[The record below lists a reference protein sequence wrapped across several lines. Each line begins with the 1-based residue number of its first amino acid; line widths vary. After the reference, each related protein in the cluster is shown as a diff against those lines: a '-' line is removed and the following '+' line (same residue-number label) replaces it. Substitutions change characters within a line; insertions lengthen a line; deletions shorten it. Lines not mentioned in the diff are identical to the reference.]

1 MLANPFDFRS
11 SVREME
17 RLRQEMNRLFD
28 QVDRGPGTGV
38 ITGYPAMNI
47 WSDADGVVV
56 TAELPGVKLQDLDI
70 AVQGNTLTLN
80 GNRSRPEMGEDVVVH
95 RQERGYGQFRRVLQ
109 LPFEVAADQVEAAYE
124 HGVLRIQLPR
134 AESAKPRKITV
145 KQA

>member
-28 QVDRGPGTGV
+28 QVDRGSESGV
-38 ITGYPAMNI
+38 ITSYPAMNI
-47 WSDADGVVV
+47 WSDAEGVAV
-56 TAELPGVKLQDLDI
+56 TAELPGVNLDDLDI
-70 AVQGNTLTLN
+70 AVQGNTLTLK
-80 GNRSRPEMGEDVVVH
+80 GNRPRLDMGEEVVVH

-109 LPFEVAADQVEAAYE
+109 LPFEVETDQVEAAYE
-124 HGVLRIQLPR
+124 NGVLRITLPR
-134 AESAKPRKITV
+134 AESAKPKKITV

>member
-1 MLANPFDFRS
+1 MLANPFDFRA

-28 QVDRGPGTGV
+28 QVDRGSGAGV

-47 WSDADGVVV
+47 WSDADGVIV
-56 TAELPGVKLQDLDI
+56 TAELPGVKLDDLDI
-70 AVQGNTLTLN
+70 AVQGNTLTLK
-80 GNRSRPEMGEDVVVH
+80 GNRSRPEMGEEVVVH

-109 LPFEVAADQVEAAYE
+109 LPFEVEANQVEAAYE

-134 AESAKPRKITV
+134 AESAKPKKITV

>member
-1 MLANPFDFRS
+1 MLPNPFDFRS

-28 QVDRGPGTGV
+28 QVDRGPGTNL
-38 ITGYPAMNI
+38 IAGYPAMNI

-56 TAELPGVKLQDLDI
+56 TAELPGVNLDELDI
-70 AVQGNTLTLN
+70 AVQGNTLTLK
-80 GNRSRPEMGEDVVVH
+80 GNRSRPEMGENVVVH
-95 RQERGYGQFRRVLQ
+95 RQERSYGQFRRVLQ
-109 LPFEVAADQVEAAYE
+109 LPFEVEAGQVEAAYE

-134 AESAKPRKITV
+134 AESAKPKKIVV